1 MDQLTA
7 MRSFVRVVESGTFSR
22 AADLLEIPKPTVTK
36 LIQGLESHLHTKLLN
51 RTTRRVTVTADGA
64 AYYERVVRLLSDLD
78 EIDGSMTVSQSKPKG
93 KLRVD
98 VPGSIAHLVVLPALP
113 DFLAAYP
120 EIQLELGV
128 SDRRMDLMTENVDC
142 VVRGGDLTDPSLVAR
157 RVAEMTMVTC
167 ASPAYLARHG
177 TPSHPRDIETGHRIV
192 GYFNSRNGRATSFN
206 FTGNGE
212 RIEVSAP
219 APVSVNEGKS
229 YLLAGQLGLGLLQ
242 LPVFMARC
250 YLKSGELVP
259 VLADWTPDSKPLH
272 VVYPPNRHLS
282 NKVRVFVD
290 WVAGLFAREDFGSQR
305 L

>member
-1 MDQLTA
+1 MDQLAA

-36 LIQGLESHLHTKLLN
+36 LIQGLESHLNTKLLN

-78 EIDGSMTVSQSKPKG
+78 EIDGSMTVSQAKPRG

-98 VPGSIAHLVVLPALP
+98 IPGSIAHLVVIPALP

-142 VVRGGDLTDPSLVAR
+142 VVRGGELTDPSLVAR
-157 RVAEMTMVTC
+157 RVAEMNMMTC
-167 ASPAYLARHG
+167 AAPSYLARHG
-177 TPSHPRDIETGHRIV
+177 EPKHPLDIEEGHQIV
-192 GYFNSRNGRATSFN
+192 GYFNSRNGRATTFN
-206 FTGNGE
+206 FNKGDE
-212 RIEVSAP
+212 RFEVSAP
-219 APVSVNEGKS
+219 CPVSVNEGKS

-259 VLADWTPDSKPLH
+259 ILTDWTADSKPLH
-272 VVYPPNRHLS
+272 IVYPPNRHLS

-290 WVAGLFAREDFGSQR
+290 WIASLFAREDFGPQR